1 MTGHHFISYSAA
13 DGREFARRLADALLI
28 GPPSTPVWLFERQL
42 EPGRDWD
49 AQLAEAIAACES
61 LVFCMTRDSVRDP
74 CTCKQEWTHALSYK
88 KPITPLL
95 VEREAR
101 LPFRLNTRQYIDF
114 TGDFEAAMAR
124 LRRHLE
130 WLASPAGALQA
141 MKDRLADAERDLSR
155 ATDLTQIARIQD
167 DMDLLRKQIAE
178 QERIVADP
186 QGAARRVEESIAAGL
201 ERERKPE
208 KPVGGE
214 ARTKFINPPPG
225 VAPTYFQDRYEENKL
240 VAQFLRDES
249 CRLMTVVGRA
259 GIGKTAMVCRLLK
272 ALESGRLP
280 DDLGAMSVSG
290 IVYLS
295 ARGTRQVS
303 VPNLFADLCKLLPEE
318 TAREL
323 DALYKNPQASAEAK
337 FGALLTAFPGN
348 EQPQLAAPTLVLLDN
363 FEDVIDPETHD
374 VQDGELDEALRALL
388 RLPHHTVKV
397 ILTTRIAPRA
407 LALVEPGRQ
416 FTLHLDEGLDSPY
429 AENILR
435 EMDADGKV
443 GLKHAPD
450 ALLAEAR
457 ERTLGYPRAL
467 EALYAILSA
476 DRHTSLREVLD
487 SAEHM
492 LPENVVE
499 ALVGEAFNRLDP
511 NAQRVMQALAVYNR
525 PVTPAAVDYVLQ
537 PYLPGIN
544 SAPVL
549 NRLVNMQFARRE
561 AGHYYLHPVDR
572 AYAFARVPKGEESDR
587 YEAGAP
593 LYTQFALLH
602 RGAEYFKQARKPR
615 ESWKRIDDLAPQLA
629 EFDLR
634 CAGGDYDTAADALLE
649 IDGEY
654 LLLWGHYRLMAEM
667 HERLQGKLAD
677 PTLKRIS
684 IGNLG
689 TVYRNMGQAQKAI
702 VCYEQ
707 ALASAREMKDRQGEG
722 AWLMGVGNCYGD
734 LGQPAR
740 AIDYYEQSLVIA
752 REIGDRPGEGG
763 DLGNLGNLGG
773 RYAELGQAAR
783 ATDYYELALAID
795 REIGNRR
802 SEGVALG
809 NLAKVL
815 IDKGRYDDAIQR
827 AMESIKIGEEIS
839 SSNSFNNSTLAL
851 AYLYA
856 GDLPGARAAAETA
869 RRYDEPQNNHYA
881 LALLGVIALQQ
892 GDRAAAQEAFTAALA
907 QADALLALTAQN
919 FAALDSKGL
928 ALAGLALCENL
939 VGAGPAL
946 VGAGLALVGAGLVP
960 APGADTRP
968 APTQAAIAAYRAER
982 AINKDAGI
990 VGRVL
995 RLLDALASAHPQG
1008 AEVLSA
1014 VRAAAAGE

>member
-1 MTGHHFISYSAA
+1 MTGHHFISYST
-13 DGREFARRLADALLI
+13 ADATDFALRLYTELVA
-28 GPPSTPVWLFERQL
+28 GTPSIPSWLDKRHL
-42 EPGRDWD
+42 VDGRDWD
-49 AQLAEAIAACES
+49 TQLAEAIRDCAS
-61 LVFCMTRDSVRDP
+61 LIFVMTRDGVDDT
-74 CTCKQEWTHALSYK
+74 CTCKAEWTRALRYK
-88 KPITPLL
+88 KPITPILL
-95 VEREAR
+95 HRDAE
-101 LPFRLNTRQYIDF
+101 LPFRLGSRQYIDF
-114 TGDFEAAMAR
+114 SGAFEPALER
-124 LRRHLE
+124 LRKHLL
-130 WLASPAGALQA
+130 WLASPAGELQA
-141 MKDRLADAERDLSR
+141 MKDRLADAQRDLRR
-155 ATDLTQIARIQD
+155 ASDPTEQARIQD

-178 QERIVADP
+178 QERVVADP

-280 DDLGAMSVSG
+280 DDLGEMSVSG

-337 FGALLTAFPGN
+337 FGALLAAFPGN
-348 EQPQLAAPTLVLLDN
+348 EQPQPVAPTLVLLDN

-374 VQDGELDEALRALL
+374 VKDGELDEALRALL

-416 FTLHLDEGLDSPY
+416 FTLHLDEGLDSPF

-443 GLKHAPD
+443 GLKGAPD

-476 DRHTSLREVLD
+476 DRHTSLREILD
-487 SAEHM
+487 APVGAVREPP

-561 AGHYYLHPVDR
+561 AGHY
-572 AYAFARVPKGEESDR
+572 
-587 YEAGAP
+587 
-593 LYTQFALLH
+593 
-602 RGAEYFKQARKPR
+602 
-615 ESWKRIDDLAPQLA
+615 
-629 EFDLR
+629 
-634 CAGGDYDTAADALLE
+634 
-649 IDGEY
+649 
-654 LLLWGHYRLMAEM
+654 
-667 HERLQGKLAD
+667 
-677 PTLKRIS
+677 
-684 IGNLG
+684 
-689 TVYRNMGQAQKAI
+689 
-702 VCYEQ
+702 
-707 ALASAREMKDRQGEG
+707 
-722 AWLMGVGNCYGD
+722 
-734 LGQPAR
+734 
-740 AIDYYEQSLVIA
+740 
-752 REIGDRPGEGG
+752 
-763 DLGNLGNLGG
+763 
-773 RYAELGQAAR
+773 
-783 ATDYYELALAID
+783 
-795 REIGNRR
+795 
-802 SEGVALG
+802 
-809 NLAKVL
+809 
-815 IDKGRYDDAIQR
+815 
-827 AMESIKIGEEIS
+827 
-839 SSNSFNNSTLAL
+839 
-851 AYLYA
+851 
-856 GDLPGARAAAETA
+856 
-869 RRYDEPQNNHYA
+869 
-881 LALLGVIALQQ
+881 
-892 GDRAAAQEAFTAALA
+892 
-907 QADALLALTAQN
+907 
-919 FAALDSKGL
+919 
-928 ALAGLALCENL
+928 
-939 VGAGPAL
+939 
-946 VGAGLALVGAGLVP
+946 
-960 APGADTRP
+960 
-968 APTQAAIAAYRAER
+968 
-982 AINKDAGI
+982 
-990 VGRVL
+990 
-995 RLLDALASAHPQG
+995 
-1008 AEVLSA
+1008 
-1014 VRAAAAGE
+1014 